1 MSRPKILTT
10 LPTTLHATENGSGPF
25 GPDVLLIESGPD
37 GLMPRGEVLARIG
50 TADALVNCSE
60 LKIDDELLDAA
71 GQLKIVVNLSAGYEN
86 LDLDLLSRRGI
97 WAVNSPDQ
105 FTESTAEWAFGLL
118 LAVTRQVLQAD
129 QYTRSGQ
136 WRHGDFKRCFYN
148 RMCLADK
155 TLGVIGMGRIG
166 RAVARRAEAFG
177 MRVLYHSPSAKG
189 KPSYRSLEELL
200 AEADVV
206 TLHVALNEKTRHLIN
221 GETLKLMK
229 PRAIFINTSRGKTVD
244 EAALA
249 AALHAGRLG
258 GAGLDVFENEPDV
271 HPDLLT
277 APNVVLSPHMGA
289 GTVKSIADCWHL
301 AAENIALVLGGK
313 PPKEPLNR
321 PVGK

>member
-1 MSRPKILTT
+1 MSWPTILTT
-10 LPTTLHATENGSGPF
+10 LPVPKGDSNPF
-25 GPDVLLIESGPD
+25 APEVRLLEGEPDRMLFY
-37 GLMPRGEVLARIG
+37 GEVLARIG
-50 TADALVNCSE
+50 PADALVNCSE
-60 LKIDDELLDAA
+60 LRVDDELLDAA
-71 GQLKIVVNLSAGYEN
+71 EQLRIVVNLSAGYEN

-129 QYTRSGQ
+129 QYMRSGQ
-136 WRHGDFKRCFYN
+136 WRQGDFKRCFYN
-148 RMCLADK
+148 RICLADK

-189 KPSYRSLEELL
+189 EPSYRSLEELL

-206 TLHVALNEKTRHLIN
+206 SLHVALNKKTRHLIN

-229 PRAIFINTSRGKTVD
+229 PGAILINTSRGKTVD

-249 AALHAGRLG
+249 TALHAGRLG

-289 GTVKSIADCWHL
+289 GTVKSIADCWCL
-301 AAENIALVLGGK
+301 AAKNIALVLDGK